1 MPKEEIEPEE
11 TLESYFGQIKNKKP
25 TKTDSEA
32 SNPFQ
37 DKYQLQERFKQ
48 LNKLSIKD
56 TTYQEEI
63 HKLLHYSLKDQKDKA
78 KHIKQKAHFPLQF
91 TPNLKSKSKWQVRW
105 HPKAASLVKYAY
117 QIFHGSIN
125 TNNPSFNPELQKVLQ
140 LSE

>member
-37 DKYQLQERFKQ
+37 DKYRLQERFKQ

-63 HKLLHYSLKDQKDKA
+63 HKLLHYSLKD
-78 KHIKQKAHFPLQF
+78 
-91 TPNLKSKSKWQVRW
+91 
-105 HPKAASLVKYAY
+105 
-117 QIFHGSIN
+117 
-125 TNNPSFNPELQKVLQ
+125 
-140 LSE
+140 